1 MFLIVCLFIGLQM
14 IGTGDIAGFLTGSA
28 IIITSLGV
36 IDT

>member
-1 MFLIVCLFIGLQM
+1 MFLLVCLFIGLKM
-14 IGTGDIAGFLTGSA
+14 IGTGDMMGFLTGSA